1 MPLSPLIQPN
11 EVIVV
16 VDDSRDIYN
25 LFQEFLGRQGFTVL
39 HAGSASELF
48 YLLQTGTVA
57 LVLLDI
63 ELPDRNG
70 TEILAEL
77 TIHYP
82 DMAIIMITGTADLQT
97 ALYCLR
103 LGADDYLTKPM
114 SLADLNRSITATLEK
129 RRLVIDNRI
138 YQQRLEATNYRTQ
151 FLHQLNLKMN
161 SAYLSSV
168 ELDDVLQAILV
179 GITAGEGLQ
188 FNRAFLALFDEEH
201 QVLQGRLAIG
211 PSSREEAGR
220 VWEEIRTKDLHLNDI
235 IENFKK
241 THTDA
246 NQEVNRIIRE
256 LSVPVTDTDHTLLCA
271 CAKRKSI
278 LVEHGQSNGCPVTP
292 ELMQLLWE
300 DTFIIV
306 PLFSPSQSLGVLI
319 ADNFITQRR
328 ITEEDIANLEIFA
341 SQASLAIEHSY
352 LYTNMLHKMQELE
365 AVTQELENNKDRL
378 VEAERYA
385 AMGHM
390 SAQLAHAIRN
400 PITSIGGTARLLSK
414 KVTDPVLLKFLD
426 IMAQDA
432 AKVESTL
439 EDLFNFIKEKEPN
452 KTLQPL
458 YPLIRRSVMLL
469 YGAMKN
475 QGVRYQL
482 HLNDPDPTLLVDGE
496 MMEQM
501 FLHLIRNAIESMPN
515 GGFLHINV
523 KPEPESVSITIA
535 DSGNGIIG
543 ANIVKATDPFF
554 TTKIYGTGMGLTLV
568 KKIVAEH
575 QGTFSLQPGPVSGT
589 MATVTLP
596 LPPQEQQDAGKNAMA
611 N

>member
-1 MPLSPLIQPN
+1 MSLSPLIQPD

-16 VDDSRDIYN
+16 VDDSRDICN
-25 LFQEFLGRQGFTVL
+25 LFQDFLGRQGFTVL
-39 HAGSASELF
+39 HAGSAAELF
-48 YLLQTGTVA
+48 HLLQTKTVA
-57 LVLLDI
+57 LALLDI

-70 TEILAEL
+70 TEILTEL

-97 ALYCLR
+97 ALHCLR

-161 SAYLSSV
+161 SAYLSTV

-220 VWEEIRTKDLHLNDI
+220 VWEEIKVKDLHLNDI

-241 THTDA
+241 SHTDA
-246 NQEVNRIIRE
+246 NQEVNRIIQE
-256 LSVPVTDTDHTLLCA
+256 LSIPVTAADHTLLCA
-271 CAKRKSI
+271 CANRKSI
-278 LVEHGQSNGCPVTP
+278 LVEHGQSPSCPVTP

-414 KVTDPVLLKFLD
+414 KVTDPVILKFLD

-439 EDLFNFIKEKEPN
+439 EDIFNFIKEKETN

-469 YGAMKN
+469 YGTMKT

-482 HLNDPDPTLLVDGE
+482 HLSDPDPSLFIDEE
-496 MMEQM
+496 MIGQM

-515 GGFLHINV
+515 GGLLHINV
-523 KPEPESVSITIA
+523 KLDQESVCIIIA
-535 DSGNGIIG
+535 DSGTGIIN

-575 QGTFSLQPGPVSGT
+575 QGTFSLHPGPISGT
-589 MATVTLP
+589 VATVTLP
-596 LPPQEQQDAGKNAMA
+596 LPREQ
-611 N
+611 

>member
-1 MPLSPLIQPN
+1 MPLSPLIQSD

-39 HAGSASELF
+39 HAGSAAELF
-48 YLLQTGTVA
+48 HLLQTRTIA
-57 LVLLDI
+57 LALLDI

-70 TEILAEL
+70 TEILADL

-114 SLADLNRSITATLEK
+114 SLADLNRSITSTLEK

-220 VWEEIRTKDLHLNDI
+220 VWEEIKAKDLHLNDI
-235 IENFKK
+235 IDNFKSSR
-241 THTDA
+241 TDA
-246 NQEVNRIIRE
+246 NQEVNRIIQE
-256 LSVPVTDTDHTLLCA
+256 LSIPVTDTGHTLLCA
-271 CAKRKSI
+271 CADRKSI
-278 LVEHGQSNGCPVTP
+278 LVENGQSSGCPVTP

-414 KVTDPVLLKFLD
+414 KVTDPVILKFLD

-432 AKVESTL
+432 AKIESTL
-439 EDLFNFIKEKEPN
+439 EDLFNFIKDKNTN

-469 YGAMKN
+469 YGAMKT

-482 HLNDPDPTLLVDGE
+482 HLSDQGPSLFIDEE
-496 MMEQM
+496 MIGQM
-501 FLHLIRNAIESMPN
+501 LLHLIRNAIESMPN
-515 GGFLHINV
+515 GGLLHISV
-523 KPEPESVSITIA
+523 KLEPATVSITIA
-535 DSGNGIIG
+535 DSGTGIVNT
-543 ANIVKATDPFF
+543 NIVKATDPFF

-575 QGTFSLQPGPVSGT
+575 QGTFSLHPGPISGT
-589 MATVTLP
+589 VATVTLP
-596 LPPQEQQDAGKNAMA
+596 LSQEQ
-611 N
+611 